1 MAAIGLRLLGGI
13 EGIAADRW
21 DALLPDGHPFLRH
34 HFLAAL
40 ENGGSATA
48 ETGWQPL
55 HLLAESGGRLRGAV
69 PLYAKSHSLGEYVF
83 DHGWAD
89 AFERAGGRYY
99 PKLLAAVPF
108 TPVPGPRLLVGDDAP
123 ALRRELVAG
132 LAEACRALSL
142 SSVHVTFC
150 TPEEAGIFASCG
162 WLLRRGI
169 QYHWHNRGYTS
180 FEDFLAGLRSGRR
193 KTIRRERREAAA
205 TGLEIRTLVGEE
217 VTPAAMEEFHPL
229 YLATVDR
236 RWGGAYLTSEFFRLL
251 AEKLPD
257 VLVLVTAREKGRLVA
272 AALNLRDEDALYG
285 RLWGSLDSHRF
296 LHFELC
302 YYRAVEFAVAHG
314 LSRVEAGAQGEHKL
328 LRGYEPVWTWSA
340 HHIRDPGLAAAVARF
355 LRREERL
362 LRRRFVELE
371 GLLPYRRRDHEASRM
386 ASSGRKET

>member
-1 MAAIGLRLLGGI
+1 MPVSSLRLLGGI
-13 EGIAADRW
+13 EGIAAASW
-21 DALLPDGHPFLRH
+21 DALLSGNHPFLRH
-34 HFLAAL
+34 AFLSAL
-40 ENGGSATA
+40 EESGSATA

-55 HLLAESGGRLRGAV
+55 HLLAESGDRLRGAV
-69 PLYAKSHSLGEYVF
+69 PLYAKSHSWGEYVF

-89 AFERAGGRYY
+89 AFERAGGQYY

-108 TPVPGPRLLVGDDAP
+108 TPVPGPRLLVENDAP

-132 LAEACRALSL
+132 LAGTCRALSV

-150 TPEEAGIFASCG
+150 TREEAELFESCG

-169 QYHWHNRGYTS
+169 QYHWHNRGYDS
-180 FEDFLAGLRSGRR
+180 FEDFLAGLRSSRR

-205 TGLEIRTLVGEE
+205 NGLEIRTLVGEE

-236 RWGGAYLTSEFFRLL
+236 RWGGAYLTPEFFRLL
-251 AEKLPD
+251 AERLPGM
-257 VLVLVTAREKGRLVA
+257 LVLVTAREAGRLVA
-272 AALNLRDEDALYG
+272 AALNLRDEEALYG
-285 RLWGSLDSHRF
+285 RLWGSLESHRF

-302 YYRAVEFAVAHG
+302 YYRAIDFAIAHR
-314 LSRVEAGAQGEHKL
+314 LRRVEAGAQGEHKL

-340 HHIRDPGLAAAVARF
+340 HHIRDPGLAAAIERF
-355 LRREERL
+355 LRRETRL
-362 LRRRFVELE
+362 LGHRFAELE
-371 GLLPYRRRDHEASRM
+371 SLLPYRRPAQEESST